1 MTIKSGQIGAQ
12 IGGNALSQRGDKELY
27 GRFPGPHG
35 PLPGEVHDSS
45 AVERV
50 NALHW
55 ALKNPVAETP
65 DMVVARAEAYRL
77 YLTYGPSKAQ

>member
-12 IGGNALSQRGDKELY
+12 VGGDAAHQWTDKELY

-35 PLPGEVHDSS
+35 HLTGEVHDSS
-45 AVERV
+45 VLERV
-50 NALHW
+50 NALLW
-55 ALKNPVAETP
+55 ALQNPVAETP

-77 YLTYGPSKAQ
+77 YLTFGPSKAQ